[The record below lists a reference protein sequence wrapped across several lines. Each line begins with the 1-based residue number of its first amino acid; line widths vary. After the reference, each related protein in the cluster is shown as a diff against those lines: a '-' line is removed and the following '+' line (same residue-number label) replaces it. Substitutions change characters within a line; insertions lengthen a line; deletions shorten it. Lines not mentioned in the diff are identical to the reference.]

1 MMISSNR
8 LLDYVF
14 TKASEGDVRAKIT
27 YEYLRP
33 LFEQG
38 EKKEAIDRKLE
49 YIERCE
55 RIRKA
60 IVGGASYSKEDEK
73 MKRNCERGIVRAK
86 EQLKEM
92 QAEYDAEYGA

>member
-38 EKKEAIDRKLE
+38 KKKGAIDRKLE

-55 RIRKA
+55 RIHKA
-60 IVGGASYSKEDEK
+60 IVGGASYNKEDEK
-73 MKRNCERGIVRAK
+73 KEAKLRTWDCSSKRTAYKNAS
-86 EQLKEM
+86 
-92 QAEYDAEYGA
+92 